1 MASHAKIIHRHQPL
15 PLHHPRPPF
24 PKPSSLLPLKTPSPS
39 SSSSS
44 SSSSSPSF
52 KTLSIKATTSSSSS
66 NNPIL
71 PDPKNPRTHFF
82 ETLNTIPQSLLKTT
96 LIAAVTAT
104 ALFFAKFKL
113 KSAISAPISAP
124 PSAMETETAADND
137 AVSDEEKEKNLEE
150 YLDSHPDDVQALR
163 SLMELKIKN
172 KKVQEAITTIEQ
184 LIRLEPDDIEWP
196 LLKAH
201 MHSYNGDQEL
211 AKIGFNEILVKEPL
225 RVEAYHGLVMAASQT
240 DSSEELKEV
249 EKRIGEG
256 MEVCKR
262 EKKKEDLR
270 DFKLLL
276 AQIRVIEGDYS
287 DALKIYQQLVKEE
300 PRDFRPYLCQGII
313 YTLLRKKDEAEK
325 NFQKY
330 RRLVP
335 KGHPY
340 ARYFD
345 DNMMA
350 TKLFSQKVE
359 NERAASPCS
368 FDDLMLANPCDY
380 LVEHYPLRICNMFS
394 LPYRYVR
401 LNPDEVQCNIPLVD
415 VQMKNGLYYY
425 MGKRL

>member
-1 MASHAKIIHRHQPL
+1 MASLAKITHRHHPL
-15 PLHHPRPPF
+15 PLTLHHPRPPV
-24 PKPSSLLPLKTPSPS
+24 PKPSSLLPLKTPSL

-71 PDPKNPRTHFF
+71 PDPKNPGTHFF

-104 ALFFAKFKL
+104 ALFFAKFNL
-113 KSAISAPISAP
+113 KSAIAAPISAP
-124 PSAMETETAADND
+124 PSAMETETATEND

-163 SLMELKIKN
+163 SLMELKIKY
-172 KKVQEAITTIEQ
+172 KKVQEAIKTIEQ

-211 AKIGFNEILVKEPL
+211 AKIGFNEILVKDPL
-225 RVEAYHGLVMAASQT
+225 RVEAYHGLVMAASET

-256 MEVCKR
+256 MEMCKR
-262 EKKKEDLR
+262 EKKEEDLR

-287 DALKIYQQLVKEE
+287 DALKFYQQLVKEE

-359 NERAASPCS
+359 NERAVEAL
-368 FDDLMLANPCDY
+368 DDGIEVKHLARQSKTCRNNSGY
-380 LVEHYPLRICNMFS
+380 RSRKKLLVVVKWKPRGGGEQGTAVGEGEI
-394 LPYRYVR
+394 
-401 LNPDEVQCNIPLVD
+401 
-415 VQMKNGLYYY
+415 
-425 MGKRL
+425 

>member
-1 MASHAKIIHRHQPL
+1 MASLAKITHRHHPL
-15 PLHHPRPPF
+15 PLTLHHPRPPV
-24 PKPSSLLPLKTPSPS
+24 PKPSCLFPLKTPSPS

-44 SSSSSPSF
+44 PSF
-52 KTLSIKATTSSSSS
+52 KILSIKATTSSSSS

-71 PDPKNPRTHFF
+71 PGPKNPRTHFF

-96 LIAAVTAT
+96 LIAAVTAVTAT
-104 ALFFAKFKL
+104 ALFFAKFNL
-113 KSAISAPISAP
+113 KFAISAPISAP
-124 PSAMETETAADND
+124 PSAMETETAAEND
-137 AVSDEEKEKNLEE
+137 AVSDEEKEKNLEG

-184 LIRLEPDDIEWP
+184 LIRLEPKDIEWP

-211 AKIGFNEILVKEPL
+211 AKIGFNEILVKDPL

-256 MEVCKR
+256 MEACKR

-359 NERAASPCS
+359 NERA
-368 FDDLMLANPCDY
+368 DY
-380 LVEHYPLRICNMFS
+380 ARTE
-394 LPYRYVR
+394 
-401 LNPDEVQCNIPLVD
+401 LNVQSSS
-415 VQMKNGLYYY
+415 
-425 MGKRL
+425 